1 MGKYTQMTLDIEFK
15 KQTNKLIRET
25 LDLYKNAGVSP
36 RINEVWHSQNTG
48 DFLCGFFVG
57 EMVGSALSAFQV
69 FHKREPT
76 AEEHMEIVDIVENY
90 SKEIREFFSK
100 FT

>member
-36 RINEVWHSQNTG
+36 RISEVWHSKNTK
-48 DFLCGFFVG
+48 FFQGGVIIISLG
-57 EMVGSALSAFQV
+57 AILLPRHISTAGCAQ
-69 FHKREPT
+69 HKAQPHGNEKPEPRFGH
-76 AEEHMEIVDIVENY
+76 A
-90 SKEIREFFSK
+90 
-100 FT
+100 